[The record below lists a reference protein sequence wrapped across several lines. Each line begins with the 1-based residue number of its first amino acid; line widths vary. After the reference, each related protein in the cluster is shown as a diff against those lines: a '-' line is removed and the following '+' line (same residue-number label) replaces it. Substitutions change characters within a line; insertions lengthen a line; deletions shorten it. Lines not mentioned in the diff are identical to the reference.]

1 MENNEETK
9 NTVENKVAEQKFEEQ
24 KFEELLQQ
32 LEKVA
37 KQLSSG
43 DLPLEQSLQLYAKGV
58 ELTRQCQAKLD
69 KANMQIQTLSKK
81 EGAFG
86 KIDEE
91 PF

>member
-9 NTVENKVAEQKFEEQ
+9 NTVENKVEEQ

-32 LEKVA
+32 LERVA

-69 KANMQIQTLSKK
+69 KANMQIQILSKK

-91 PF
+91 PL

>member
-1 MENNEETK
+1 MENNEKMNDTVKSET
-9 NTVENKVAEQKFEEQ
+9 EER

-32 LEKVA
+32 LERVA

-81 EGAFG
+81 EGTFG

-91 PF
+91 PL

>member
-1 MENNEETK
+1 MENNEKTN
-9 NTVENKVAEQKFEEQ
+9 NTVENKPEEQ
-24 KFEELLQQ
+24 NFEELLQQ
-32 LEKVA
+32 LERVA

-69 KANMQIQTLSKK
+69 KANMQIQMLSKK

-91 PF
+91 PL

>member
-9 NTVENKVAEQKFEEQ
+9 NTVENKFEEQ
-24 KFEELLQQ
+24 KFEELLRQ

-91 PF
+91 PL

>member
-1 MENNEETK
+1 MQMENNEKT
-9 NTVENKVAEQKFEEQ
+9 NNDVENQSEEQ

-32 LEKVA
+32 LETVA

-69 KANMQIQTLSKK
+69 KANMQIQMLSKK

-91 PF
+91 PL

>member
-1 MENNEETK
+1 MQMENNEKT
-9 NTVENKVAEQKFEEQ
+9 NNDVENQSEEQ

-32 LEKVA
+32 LERVA

-69 KANMQIQTLSKK
+69 KANMQIQMLSKK

-91 PF
+91 PL

>member
-1 MENNEETK
+1 MENNEETN
-9 NTVENKVAEQKFEEQ
+9 NTVENQVKEQ

-32 LEKVA
+32 LERVA

-58 ELTRQCQAKLD
+58 ELTRQCQDKLD
-69 KANMQIQTLSKK
+69 KANMQIQILSKK
-81 EGAFG
+81 EGSFG

>member
-1 MENNEETK
+1 MENNEETSNMVK
-9 NTVENKVAEQKFEEQ
+9 KDVEEQ
-24 KFEELLQQ
+24 KFEDLLQQ
-32 LEKVA
+32 LERVA

-69 KANMQIQTLSKK
+69 KANMQIQILSKK

-91 PF
+91 PL

>member
-1 MENNEETK
+1 MQMENNEK
-9 NTVENKVAEQKFEEQ
+9 ANNDVENQSEEQ

-32 LEKVA
+32 LERVA

-69 KANMQIQTLSKK
+69 KANMQIQMLSKK

-91 PF
+91 PL

>member
-1 MENNEETK
+1 MQMENNEKTNNDVK
-9 NTVENKVAEQKFEEQ
+9 NQSEEQ

-32 LEKVA
+32 LETVA

-69 KANMQIQTLSKK
+69 KANMQIQMLSKK

-91 PF
+91 PL